1 MATSEAPGHVN
12 LRMDSKTLSVLIA
25 DDEPTVLDALTTVL
39 TRLGYNVAG
48 TARDGAEAV
57 ELVRTTPADFL
68 VLDVSMPVMDGLEAA
83 RVIVA
88 EKPLPI
94 IISTGVTD
102 ELTIEAARL
111 VPVQAFLTKPF
122 RKEQLRASIAIA
134 LTQWEHQREAERK
147 LQLLLESA
155 NSPAA
160 SVPAVPRVSE
170 EAARQFGLTRREY
183 EVLCRIA
190 EGKSNAEIGE
200 AIGAATRTVDKH
212 VEHIFDKL
220 AVKTRTAAVARAL
233 HMAA

>member
-1 MATSEAPGHVN
+1 
-12 LRMDSKTLSVLIA
+12 MDSKTLSVLIA
-25 DDEPTVLDALTTVL
+25 DDETTVLESLITVL
-39 TRLGYNVAG
+39 TRLGYHVAG

-57 ELVRTTPADFL
+57 ELVRKTPADFIG
-68 VLDVSMPVMDGLEAA
+68 LDISMPVMDGIEAA
-83 RVIVA
+83 RVIAA
-88 EKPLPI
+88 EKSLPI

-102 ELTIEAARL
+102 DVTIEAARQI
-111 VPVQAFLTKPF
+111 PVQAFLTKPF

-134 LTQWEHQREAERK
+134 LTQWEHQLEAARR
-147 LQLLLESA
+147 LQSLLESGSSSA
-155 NSPAA
+155 NS
-160 SVPAVPRVSE
+160 VPRISE
-170 EAARQFGLTRREY
+170 EAARQFGLTKREF

-200 AIGAATRTVDKH
+200 TIGAATRTVDKH

>member
-1 MATSEAPGHVN
+1 MEP
-12 LRMDSKTLSVLIA
+12 KTLSVLIA
-25 DDEPTVLDALTTVL
+25 DDETTVLDALSTVL
-39 TRLGYNVAG
+39 TRLGYRVAG
-48 TARDGAEAV
+48 TARDGAEVV
-57 ELVRTTPADFL
+57 ELVRSTPADFL
-68 VLDVSMPVMDGLEAA
+68 VLDISMPVMDGIEAA
-83 RVIVA
+83 RIITA

-102 ELTIEAARL
+102 DVTIEAARQ

-134 LTQWEHQREAERK
+134 LTQWEHQLEAERK
-147 LQLLLESA
+147 LQSLLESSSV
-155 NSPAA
+155 N
-160 SVPAVPRVSE
+160 SVPRISE
-170 EAARQFGLTRREY
+170 EAARQFGLTKREF
-183 EVLCRIA
+183 EVLCRLA

>member
-1 MATSEAPGHVN
+1 
-12 LRMDSKTLSVLIA
+12 MDSKTLSVLIA
-25 DDEPTVLDALTTVL
+25 DDETVVLDALTTVL
-39 TRLGYNVAG
+39 TRLGYHVAG

-57 ELVRTTPADFL
+57 ELVRNTPADFL
-68 VLDVSMPVMDGLEAA
+68 VLDISMPVMDGLEAA
-83 RVIVA
+83 RIIVA

-102 ELTIEAARL
+102 DVTIEAARQ

-134 LTQWEHQREAERK
+134 LTQWEHQLEAERK
-147 LQLLLESA
+147 LQSLLESSNA
-155 NSPAA
+155 TAGG
-160 SVPAVPRVSE
+160 VPRVSE
-170 EAARQFGLTRREY
+170 EAARQFGLTRREF

-200 AIGAATRTVDKH
+200 TIGAATRTVDKH

-233 HMAA
+233 HLAA

>member
-1 MATSEAPGHVN
+1 
-12 LRMDSKTLSVLIA
+12 MDSKTLSVLIA
-25 DDEPTVLDALTTVL
+25 DDEATVLDALSTVL
-39 TRLGYNVAG
+39 TRLGYNIAG

-57 ELVRTTPADFL
+57 ELVRNTPADFL
-68 VLDVSMPVMDGLEAA
+68 VLDISMPVMDGIEAA

-102 ELTIEAARL
+102 EVTIEAARQ

-147 LQLLLESA
+147 LQSLLESVSA
-155 NSPAA
+155 GAP
-160 SVPAVPRVSE
+160 SVPRISE

>member
-1 MATSEAPGHVN
+1 MTALARAFHVY

-25 DDEPTVLDALTTVL
+25 DDETTVLEALTTVL

-57 ELVRTTPADFL
+57 ELVRSTPADFL
-68 VLDVSMPVMDGLEAA
+68 VLDISMPVMDGIEAA

-102 ELTIEAARL
+102 DVTIEAARQ

-134 LTQWEHQREAERK
+134 LTQWEHQLEAERK
-147 LQLLLESA
+147 LQSLLESNTSA
-155 NSPAA
+155 
-160 SVPAVPRVSE
+160 PAVPRISE
-170 EAARQFGLTRREY
+170 EAARQFGLTRREF

-200 AIGAATRTVDKH
+200 TIGAATRTVDKH

>member
-1 MATSEAPGHVN
+1 
-12 LRMDSKTLSVLIA
+12 MDPKTLSVLIA
-25 DDEPTVLDALTTVL
+25 DDESTVLEALTTVL

-48 TARDGAEAV
+48 TARDGAEAL
-57 ELVRTTPADFL
+57 ELVRSTPADFI
-68 VLDVSMPVMDGLEAA
+68 VLDISMPVMDGIEAA
-83 RVIVA
+83 RAIVA

-102 ELTIEAARL
+102 EVTIEAARQ

-134 LTQWEHQREAERK
+134 LTQWEHQLEAERR
-147 LQLLLESA
+147 LQSLLESQTSSSIA
-155 NSPAA
+155 
-160 SVPAVPRVSE
+160 AVPRISE
-170 EAARQFGLTRREY
+170 EAARQFGLTRREF

>member
-1 MATSEAPGHVN
+1 
-12 LRMDSKTLSVLIA
+12 MDSKTLSVLIA
-25 DDEPTVLDALTTVL
+25 DDETTVLEALTTVL
-39 TRLGYNVAG
+39 TRLGYNVVG

-57 ELVRTTPADFL
+57 EMVRSTPADFL
-68 VLDVSMPVMDGLEAA
+68 VLDISMPVMDGIEAA
-83 RVIVA
+83 RVIAA

-102 ELTIEAARL
+102 ELTIEAARQ

-134 LTQWEHQREAERK
+134 LTQWEHQQEAEGK
-147 LQLLLESA
+147 SQSLLDSGSSHETL
-155 NSPAA
+155 
-160 SVPAVPRVSE
+160 AVPRISE

>member
-1 MATSEAPGHVN
+1 ME
-12 LRMDSKTLSVLIA
+12 SKTLSVLIA
-25 DDEPTVLDALTTVL
+25 DDETTVLEALTTVL
-39 TRLGYNVAG
+39 TRLGYNVVG
-48 TARDGAEAV
+48 TARDGAEIV
-57 ELVRTTPADFL
+57 DLVRTTPADFL
-68 VLDVSMPVMDGLEAA
+68 VLDISMPVMDGLEAA
-83 RVIVA
+83 RVIAA

-102 ELTIEAARL
+102 DVTIEAARK

-147 LQLLLESA
+147 LQSLLEAGSGA
-155 NSPAA
+155 VVS
-160 SVPAVPRVSE
+160 AVPRISE
-170 EAARQFGLTRREY
+170 EAARQFGLTKREY

-233 HMAA
+233 HMEAA

>member
-1 MATSEAPGHVN
+1 
-12 LRMDSKTLSVLIA
+12 MDSKTLSVLIA
-25 DDEPTVLDALTTVL
+25 DDETTVLEALTTVL

-57 ELVRTTPADFL
+57 ELVRSTPADFL
-68 VLDVSMPVMDGLEAA
+68 VLDISMPVMDGIEAA

-102 ELTIEAARL
+102 DVTIEAARQ

-134 LTQWEHQREAERK
+134 LTQWEHQLEAERK
-147 LQLLLESA
+147 LQSLLESNTSA
-155 NSPAA
+155 
-160 SVPAVPRVSE
+160 PAVPRISE
-170 EAARQFGLTRREY
+170 EAARQFGLTRREF

-200 AIGAATRTVDKH
+200 TIGAATRTVDKH

>member
-1 MATSEAPGHVN
+1 
-12 LRMDSKTLSVLIA
+12 MDSKTLSVLIA
-25 DDEPTVLDALTTVL
+25 DDEITVLEALASVL
-39 TRLGYNVAG
+39 TRLGYEVVG
-48 TARDGAEAV
+48 TARDGQEAV
-57 ELVRTTPADFL
+57 DLVRSTPADFL
-68 VLDVSMPVMDGLEAA
+68 VLDISMPVMDGIEAA
-83 RVIVA
+83 RIISA

-102 ELTIEAARL
+102 DLTIEAARQ

-134 LTQWEHQREAERK
+134 LTQWEHQQEAERK
-147 LQLLLESA
+147 LQSLLEA
-155 NSPAA
+155 GAP
-160 SVPAVPRVSE
+160 SVPRISE

-183 EVLCRIA
+183 EVLCRLA

-200 AIGAATRTVDKH
+200 SIGAATRTVDKH

-233 HMAA
+233 HLAA

>member
-1 MATSEAPGHVN
+1 MHVN
-12 LRMDSKTLSVLIA
+12 PRMDAKTLSVLIA
-25 DDEPTVLDALTTVL
+25 DDETTVLDALTTVL
-39 TRLGYNVAG
+39 TRLGYHVAG

-57 ELVRTTPADFL
+57 ELVRSTPADFL
-68 VLDVSMPVMDGLEAA
+68 VLDISMPVMDGIEAA

-94 IISTGVTD
+94 IISTAVTD
-102 ELTIEAARL
+102 DVTIEAARQI
-111 VPVQAFLTKPF
+111 PVQAFLTKPF

-134 LTQWEHQREAERK
+134 LTQWEHQLEAQRR
-147 LQLLLESA
+147 LQSLLESSSSSSA
-155 NSPAA
+155 N
-160 SVPAVPRVSE
+160 AVPRISE
-170 EAARQFGLTRREY
+170 EAARQFGLTRREF

>member
-1 MATSEAPGHVN
+1 
-12 LRMDSKTLSVLIA
+12 MDSKTLSVLIA
-25 DDEPTVLDALTTVL
+25 DDETTVLDALTAVL
-39 TRLGYNVAG
+39 TRLGYHVAG

-57 ELVRTTPADFL
+57 ELVRKTPADFL
-68 VLDVSMPVMDGLEAA
+68 VLDISMPVMDGIEAA

-102 ELTIEAARL
+102 DVTIEAARQ

-134 LTQWEHQREAERK
+134 LTQWEHQLEAERK
-147 LQLLLESA
+147 LRSLLEA
-155 NSPAA
+155 GPVMGLNG
-160 SVPAVPRVSE
+160 VPRISE

-200 AIGAATRTVDKH
+200 TIGAATRTVDKH

>member
-1 MATSEAPGHVN
+1 
-12 LRMDSKTLSVLIA
+12 MDSKTLSVLIA
-25 DDEPTVLDALTTVL
+25 DDETTVLEALTTVL
-39 TRLGYNVAG
+39 TRLGYNVVG

-57 ELVRTTPADFL
+57 ELVRKTPADFL
-68 VLDVSMPVMDGLEAA
+68 VLDISMPVMDGIEAA
-83 RVIVA
+83 RAIVA

-102 ELTIEAARL
+102 DVTIEAARQI
-111 VPVQAFLTKPF
+111 PVQAFLTKPF

-134 LTQWEHQREAERK
+134 LTQWEHQQEAERR
-147 LQLLLESA
+147 LQSLLDSGSQTNA
-155 NSPAA
+155 N
-160 SVPAVPRVSE
+160 AVPRISE

-200 AIGAATRTVDKH
+200 TIGAATRTVDKH

>member
-1 MATSEAPGHVN
+1 
-12 LRMDSKTLSVLIA
+12 MDSKTLSVLIA
-25 DDEPTVLDALTTVL
+25 DDESTVIEALTTVL
-39 TRLGYNVAG
+39 TRLGYNVVG

-57 ELVRTTPADFL
+57 EMVRNTPADFL
-68 VLDVSMPVMDGLEAA
+68 VLDISMPVMDGIEAA
-83 RVIVA
+83 RVIAA

-102 ELTIEAARL
+102 EVTIEAARQ

-134 LTQWEHQREAERK
+134 LTQWEHQREAERR
-147 LQLLLESA
+147 LQSLLESR
-155 NSPAA
+155 NTPSPV
-160 SVPAVPRVSE
+160 SIPRVSE

>member
-1 MATSEAPGHVN
+1 ME
-12 LRMDSKTLSVLIA
+12 SKTLSVLIA
-25 DDEPTVLDALTTVL
+25 DDETTVLEALTSVL
-39 TRLGYNVAG
+39 TRLGYHVAG

-57 ELVRTTPADFL
+57 ELVRNTPADFL
-68 VLDVSMPVMDGLEAA
+68 VLDISMPVMDGLEAA
-83 RVIVA
+83 RIINA

-102 ELTIEAARL
+102 DLTIEAARQ

-134 LTQWEHQREAERK
+134 LTQWEHQREAERRV
-147 LQLLLESA
+147 QSLLEA
-155 NSPAA
+155 GKGAA
-160 SVPAVPRVSE
+160 SAVPRISE
-170 EAARQFGLTRREY
+170 EAARQFGLTKREY

-233 HMAA
+233 HMETVQA

>member
-1 MATSEAPGHVN
+1 
-12 LRMDSKTLSVLIA
+12 MDSKTLSVLIA
-25 DDEPTVLDALTTVL
+25 DDETTVLDALSAVL
-39 TRLGYNVAG
+39 TRLGYHVAG

-57 ELVRTTPADFL
+57 ELVRKTPADFL
-68 VLDVSMPVMDGLEAA
+68 VLDISMPVMDGIEAA

-102 ELTIEAARL
+102 DVTIEAARQ

-134 LTQWEHQREAERK
+134 LTQWEHQLEAERK
-147 LQLLLESA
+147 LQSLLESG
-155 NSPAA
+155 SLVGA
-160 SVPAVPRVSE
+160 SGVPRISE

-200 AIGAATRTVDKH
+200 TIGAATRTVDKH

>member
-1 MATSEAPGHVN
+1 ME
-12 LRMDSKTLSVLIA
+12 SKPLSVLIA
-25 DDEPTVLDALTTVL
+25 DDEVTVLESLKSVL
-39 TRLGYNVAG
+39 TRLGYHVAG
-48 TARDGAEAV
+48 TARDGGEVV
-57 ELVRTTPADFL
+57 ELVRNTPADFL
-68 VLDVSMPVMDGLEAA
+68 VLDISMPVMDGIEAA

-102 ELTIEAARL
+102 ELTIEAARK

-134 LTQWEHQREAERK
+134 LTQWEVQQEAARK
-147 LQLLLESA
+147 LQSLLEA
-155 NSPAA
+155 TATPATGQ
-160 SVPAVPRVSE
+160 PMAVPRISE
-170 EAARQFGLTRREY
+170 EAARQFGLTRREF

>member
-1 MATSEAPGHVN
+1 
-12 LRMDSKTLSVLIA
+12 MDSKTLSVLIA
-25 DDEPTVLDALTTVL
+25 DDETTVLEALKTVL
-39 TRLGYNVAG
+39 TRLGYHVAG

-57 ELVRTTPADFL
+57 ELVRKTPADFL
-68 VLDVSMPVMDGLEAA
+68 VLDISMPVMDGIEAA
-83 RVIVA
+83 RAIVA

-94 IISTGVTD
+94 IITTAVTD
-102 ELTIEAARL
+102 DVTIEAARK

-134 LTQWEHQREAERK
+134 LTQWEHQLEAARK
-147 LQLLLESA
+147 LQSLIESNSTSSA
-155 NSPAA
+155 NT
-160 SVPAVPRVSE
+160 VPRISE
-170 EAARQFGLTRREY
+170 EAARQFGLTKREY

>member
-1 MATSEAPGHVN
+1 
-12 LRMDSKTLSVLIA
+12 MDSKTLSVLIA
-25 DDEPTVLDALTTVL
+25 DDETTVLEALTTVL

-57 ELVRTTPADFL
+57 ELVRNTPADFI
-68 VLDVSMPVMDGLEAA
+68 VLDISMPVMDGIEAA
-83 RVIVA
+83 RVIAA
-88 EKPLPI
+88 EKPIPI

-102 ELTIEAARL
+102 ELTIEAARQ

-147 LQLLLESA
+147 LQSLLESGA
-155 NSPAA
+155 GSAA
-160 SVPAVPRVSE
+160 PAVPRISE
-170 EAARQFGLTRREY
+170 EAARQFGLTRREF

-190 EGKSNAEIGE
+190 EGKSNAEIG
-200 AIGAATRTVDKH
+200 ATIGAATRTVDKH

-233 HMAA
+233 HMAAA

>member
-1 MATSEAPGHVN
+1 
-12 LRMDSKTLSVLIA
+12 MDPKTLSVLIA
-25 DDEPTVLDALTTVL
+25 DDETTVLEALTTVL

-48 TARDGAEAV
+48 TARDGAEAL
-57 ELVRTTPADFL
+57 ELVRSTPADFI
-68 VLDVSMPVMDGLEAA
+68 VLDISMPVMDGIEAA
-83 RVIVA
+83 RAIVA

-102 ELTIEAARL
+102 EVTIEAARQ

-134 LTQWEHQREAERK
+134 LTQWEHQREAERR
-147 LQLLLESA
+147 LQSLLESQSSA
-155 NSPAA
+155 V
-160 SVPAVPRVSE
+160 VPVVPRISE

>member
-1 MATSEAPGHVN
+1 ME
-12 LRMDSKTLSVLIA
+12 SKKLSVLIA
-25 DDEPTVLDALTTVL
+25 DDETTVLEALTSVL
-39 TRLGYNVAG
+39 TRLGYHVAG

-57 ELVRTTPADFL
+57 ELVRNTPADFL
-68 VLDVSMPVMDGLEAA
+68 VLDISMPVMDGLEAA
-83 RVIVA
+83 RAIVA

-94 IISTGVTD
+94 IISTGITD
-102 ELTIEAARL
+102 ELTIEAARQ

-122 RKEQLRASIAIA
+122 RKEQLRAAIAIA
-134 LTQWEHQREAERK
+134 LTQWEHQREAERR
-147 LQLLLESA
+147 LQSLLEAAQQAS
-155 NSPAA
+155 NAA
-160 SVPAVPRVSE
+160 SAVPRISE

>member
-1 MATSEAPGHVN
+1 
-12 LRMDSKTLSVLIA
+12 MDESRTLSVLIA
-25 DDEPTVLDALTTVL
+25 DDETTVLEALTTVL
-39 TRLGYNVAG
+39 TRLGYKVVG

-57 ELVRTTPADFL
+57 EMVRNIPADFL
-68 VLDVSMPVMDGLEAA
+68 VLDISMPVMDGIEAA
-83 RVIVA
+83 RVIVS

-102 ELTIEAARL
+102 ELTIEAARQ

-134 LTQWEHQREAERK
+134 LTQWEHQLEAERK
-147 LQLLLESA
+147 LQSLLESG
-155 NSPAA
+155 SSA
-160 SVPAVPRVSE
+160 SLLNVPRISE

-200 AIGAATRTVDKH
+200 TIGAATRTVDKH

>member
-1 MATSEAPGHVN
+1 
-12 LRMDSKTLSVLIA
+12 MDSKPLSVLIA
-25 DDEPTVLDALTTVL
+25 DDETTVLEALSTVL
-39 TRLGYNVAG
+39 TRLGYHVAG
-48 TARDGAEAV
+48 TARDGAEVV

-68 VLDVSMPVMDGLEAA
+68 VLDISMPVMDGIEAA
-83 RVIVA
+83 RLITA

-102 ELTIEAARL
+102 DVTIEAARR

-134 LTQWEHQREAERK
+134 LTQWEHQLEAARK
-147 LQLLLESA
+147 LQSLLEA
-155 NSPAA
+155 APPAGA
-160 SVPAVPRVSE
+160 AIVPRISE
-170 EAARQFGLTRREY
+170 EAARQFGLTRREF
-183 EVLCRIA
+183 EVLSRIA

-200 AIGAATRTVDKH
+200 TIGAATRTVDKH

-233 HMAA
+233 YMAA

>member
-1 MATSEAPGHVN
+1 ME
-12 LRMDSKTLSVLIA
+12 DSKTLSVLIA
-25 DDEPTVLDALTTVL
+25 DDEATVLEALTTVL
-39 TRLGYNVAG
+39 TRLGYHVAG

-57 ELVRTTPADFL
+57 ELVRKTDADFL
-68 VLDVSMPVMDGLEAA
+68 VLDISMPVMDGLEAA
-83 RVIVA
+83 RVIAA

-102 ELTIEAARL
+102 DVTIEAARQ

-134 LTQWEHQREAERK
+134 LTQWEHQQEANRR
-147 LQLLLESA
+147 LQSLLEA
-155 NSPAA
+155 NSSGAGA
-160 SVPAVPRVSE
+160 GGVPRISE
-170 EAARQFGLTRREY
+170 EAARQFGLTKREF

>member
-1 MATSEAPGHVN
+1 
-12 LRMDSKTLSVLIA
+12 MDSKTLSVLIA
-25 DDEPTVLDALTTVL
+25 DDEATVLEALTTVL

-57 ELVRTTPADFL
+57 ELVRSTPADFL
-68 VLDVSMPVMDGLEAA
+68 VLDISMPVMDGIEAA
-83 RVIVA
+83 RIIAA

-102 ELTIEAARL
+102 EVTIEAARQ

-134 LTQWEHQREAERK
+134 LTQWEHQREAERR
-147 LQLLLESA
+147 LQSLLESR
-155 NSPAA
+155 NSP
-160 SVPAVPRVSE
+160 SVSGVPRISE

>member
-1 MATSEAPGHVN
+1 ME
-12 LRMDSKTLSVLIA
+12 SKNLSVLIA
-25 DDEPTVLDALTTVL
+25 DDEATVIDALTTVL
-39 TRLGYNVAG
+39 TGLGYQVVG

-57 ELVRTTPADFL
+57 EMVRNTPADFL
-68 VLDVSMPVMDGLEAA
+68 VLDISMPVMDGIEAA
-83 RVIVA
+83 RAIVA

-102 ELTIEAARL
+102 ELTIEAARQ

-134 LTQWEHQREAERK
+134 LTQWEHQQEAQRR
-147 LQLLLESA
+147 LQTLLESNA
-155 NSPAA
+155 P
-160 SVPAVPRVSE
+160 SVNAVPRISE
-170 EAARQFGLTRREY
+170 EAARQFGLTKREF

>member
-1 MATSEAPGHVN
+1 
-12 LRMDSKTLSVLIA
+12 MDAKTLSVLIA
-25 DDEPTVLDALTTVL
+25 DDETTVLEALTTVL

-57 ELVRTTPADFL
+57 EMVRNIPADFI
-68 VLDVSMPVMDGLEAA
+68 VLDISMPVMDGIEAA
-83 RVIVA
+83 RVIAA
-88 EKPLPI
+88 EKSLPI

-102 ELTIEAARL
+102 EVTIEAARK

-134 LTQWEHQREAERK
+134 LTQWEHQLEAERK
-147 LQLLLESA
+147 LQSLLESA
-155 NSPAA
+155 SSGALS
-160 SVPAVPRVSE
+160 SVPRISE
-170 EAARQFGLTRREY
+170 EAARQFGLTKREY

>member
-1 MATSEAPGHVN
+1 
-12 LRMDSKTLSVLIA
+12 MDSKTLSVLIA
-25 DDEPTVLDALTTVL
+25 DDEITVLDALASVL
-39 TRLGYNVAG
+39 TRLGYNVVG

-57 ELVRTTPADFL
+57 EMVRTIPADFL
-68 VLDVSMPVMDGLEAA
+68 VLDISMPVMDGIEAA
-83 RVIVA
+83 RIISA

-102 ELTIEAARL
+102 DLTIEAARQ

-134 LTQWEHQREAERK
+134 LTQWEHQQEAERK
-147 LQLLLESA
+147 LQSLLEA
-155 NSPAA
+155 GAP
-160 SVPAVPRVSE
+160 SVPRISE

-183 EVLCRIA
+183 EVLCRLA

-200 AIGAATRTVDKH
+200 SIGAATRTVDKH

-233 HMAA
+233 HLAA

>member
-1 MATSEAPGHVN
+1 
-12 LRMDSKTLSVLIA
+12 MDSKTLSVLIA
-25 DDEPTVLDALTTVL
+25 DDETTVLEALTTVL
-39 TRLGYNVAG
+39 TRLGYHVAG

-57 ELVRTTPADFL
+57 EMVRNIPADFL
-68 VLDVSMPVMDGLEAA
+68 VLDISMPVMDGIEAA

-94 IISTGVTD
+94 IISTGITD
-102 ELTIEAARL
+102 DVTIEAARQ

-147 LQLLLESA
+147 LQSLLESG
-155 NSPAA
+155 PAPGA
-160 SVPAVPRVSE
+160 FTVPRISE
-170 EAARQFGLTRREY
+170 EAARQFGLTRREF

>member
-1 MATSEAPGHVN
+1 
-12 LRMDSKTLSVLIA
+12 
-25 DDEPTVLDALTTVL
+25 
-39 TRLGYNVAG
+39 
-48 TARDGAEAV
+48 
-57 ELVRTTPADFL
+57 
-68 VLDVSMPVMDGLEAA
+68 
-83 RVIVA
+83 VIVS

-102 ELTIEAARL
+102 ELTIEAARQ

-134 LTQWEHQREAERK
+134 LTQWEHQLEAERK
-147 LQLLLESA
+147 LQSLLESG
-155 NSPAA
+155 SSA
-160 SVPAVPRVSE
+160 SLLNVPRISE

-200 AIGAATRTVDKH
+200 TIGAATRTVDKH

>member
-1 MATSEAPGHVN
+1 M
-12 LRMDSKTLSVLIA
+12 LIA
-25 DDEPTVLDALTTVL
+25 DDETTVLEALTTVL
-39 TRLGYNVAG
+39 TRLGYKVVG

-57 ELVRTTPADFL
+57 EMVRNIPADFL
-68 VLDVSMPVMDGLEAA
+68 VLDISMPVMDGIEAA
-83 RVIVA
+83 RVIVS

-102 ELTIEAARL
+102 ELTIEAARQ

-134 LTQWEHQREAERK
+134 LTQWEHQLEAERK
-147 LQLLLESA
+147 LQSLLESG
-155 NSPAA
+155 SSA
-160 SVPAVPRVSE
+160 SLLNVPRISE

-200 AIGAATRTVDKH
+200 TIGAATRTVDKH

>member
-1 MATSEAPGHVN
+1 
-12 LRMDSKTLSVLIA
+12 MDSKSLSVLIA
-25 DDEPTVLDALTTVL
+25 DDESTVLEALTSVL
-39 TRLGYNVAG
+39 TRLGYKVVG

-57 ELVRTTPADFL
+57 EMVRTIPADFL
-68 VLDVSMPVMDGLEAA
+68 VLDISMPVMDGIEAA
-83 RVIVA
+83 RIIAA

-94 IISTGVTD
+94 IISTGITD
-102 ELTIEAARL
+102 ELTLEAARQ

-134 LTQWEHQREAERK
+134 LTQWEHQREAERR
-147 LQLLLESA
+147 LQDLLEARSSSEA
-155 NSPAA
+155 TMAI
-160 SVPAVPRVSE
+160 PRISE